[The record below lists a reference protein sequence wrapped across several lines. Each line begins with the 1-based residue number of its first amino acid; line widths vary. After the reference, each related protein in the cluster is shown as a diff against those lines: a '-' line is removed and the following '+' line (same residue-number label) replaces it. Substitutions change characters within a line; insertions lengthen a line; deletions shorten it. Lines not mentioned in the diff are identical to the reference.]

1 MYYVSPLADHIAN
14 FIFGVAA
21 VFFALMAVTDAA
33 YKKSRHLL
41 LAVFLMG
48 LSLFLTS
55 SFDVDVRNPHLS
67 DMLRTQAFRKELLHQ
82 GLLCVVAAIIY
93 YGLRIRPEQT
103 IHARSNDQTA

>member
-1 MYYVSPLADHIAN
+1 MYYINPVADDIAN
-14 FIFGVAA
+14 FIFGASA
-21 VFFALMAVTDAA
+21 VFFALMAVTNAA
-33 YKKSRHLL
+33 YKKGRHLL

-55 SFDVDVRNPHLS
+55 SFDADVSNSHLS

-93 YGLRIRPEQT
+93 YGLRVRPQQT
-103 IHARSNDQTA
+103 IHTRSNDQTA